1 MFSFLF
7 VKLTESL
14 EMAWLV
20 MITFCLCILFK
31 YYVCL
36 PGFNL
41 WPIKKN
47 PLKQKSS
54 FFWLFSTEFGKPVW
68 FGFDLISKGK
78 LSEWNISYNTIKCS
92 GIQLLICQ
100 ALRWFD
106 DRGQFFAAFILSKNS
121 ILKKQRKI
129 PKFKRLK
136 VWTKRNETLP

>member
-14 EMAWLV
+14 EMARLV

-54 FFWLFSTEFGKPVW
+54 FFGCFQPNLGNL
-68 FGFDLISKGK
+68 FDL
-78 LSEWNISYNTIKCS
+78 
-92 GIQLLICQ
+92 
-100 ALRWFD
+100 AL
-106 DRGQFFAAFILSKNS
+106 
-121 ILKKQRKI
+121 
-129 PKFKRLK
+129 
-136 VWTKRNETLP
+136 T